1 MRDRRFRGGGMRLQ
15 GPPTDDPAMHE
26 RQSQTGKARAPR
38 LRPLDH
44 LRPGERPLADPRPD
58 TSPPPDHDA
67 GDGGGETT
75 RSTAAIETREHLE
88 GSEQGP
94 A

>member
-1 MRDRRFRGGGMRLQ
+1 MRDRRVRGGGMRLQ
-15 GPPTDDPAMHE
+15 RPPTDDPDMDE
-26 RQSQTGKARAPR
+26 RQSQTGKGKGPR

-58 TSPPPDHDA
+58 TPPPDHDEDVA
-67 GDGGGETT
+67 GGDATHAP
-75 RSTAAIETREHLE
+75 AAIETREHRE